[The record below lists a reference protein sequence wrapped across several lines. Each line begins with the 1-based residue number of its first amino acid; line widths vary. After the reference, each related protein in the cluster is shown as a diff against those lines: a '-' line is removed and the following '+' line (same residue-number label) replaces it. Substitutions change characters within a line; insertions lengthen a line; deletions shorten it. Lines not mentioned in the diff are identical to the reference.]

1 MNQKTPFLL
10 IILLFSA
17 VFAQA
22 VDDSTG
28 LILKNGKVFKLHKV
42 DKGQGLYAIGRRY
55 NTDIKVISEANPEIK
70 NGLKVGVII
79 LIPTLKTESQFF
91 GNQPPVYT
99 KSKAEYTK
107 PVKPADV
114 ENNKSKPTT
123 ETVAAAKTTF
133 SDFYTVKKGETLYS
147 IALKFNT
154 TVDFLKQ
161 LNRLETDHV
170 DIGVDIL
177 VPIQEGTSYENID
190 PNLSKDSTIKIDKP
204 VTDSSLKSRIAK
216 YTITIENVP
225 EYNIQKVKE
234 KGTGK
239 VSNDKKLNESE
250 DLIFHHNAPENC
262 FIRITNPAN
271 NKTVYAKVIR
281 NFEKAPTETLI
292 VYISKKTANYLEV
305 SKKEIF
311 EIELSYTK

>member
-1 MNQKTPFLL
+1 MNQKTSILL
-10 IILLFSA
+10 ILLLFTATFSK
-17 VFAQA
+17 A

-28 LILKNGKVFKLHKV
+28 LILKNGKVFKLHTV

-55 NTDIKVISEANPEIK
+55 NTDIKLITEANPEVK
-70 NGLKVGVII
+70 NGLKVGAVI
-79 LIPTLKTESQFF
+79 LVPTFKTEAQFF
-91 GNQPPVYT
+91 GNQTPVYS

-107 PVKPADV
+107 PTKPVDV
-114 ENNKSKPTT
+114 ENNKPKPNS
-123 ETVAAAKTTF
+123 EPVAEAKTTF

-147 IALKFNT
+147 IATKFNT

-161 LNRLETDHV
+161 LNRLESDHV
-170 DIGVDIL
+170 DVGVDIL
-177 VPIQEGTSYENID
+177 VPIQEGTSYETMN
-190 PNLSKDSTIKIDKP
+190 PKNTDSTVKKDAVVVDSILKPDIK
-204 VTDSSLKSRIAK
+204 K
-216 YTITIENVP
+216 YSITTENVP
-225 EYNIQKVKE
+225 EYNILKVKE
-234 KGTGK
+234 RGTGR

-250 DLIFHHNAPENC
+250 DLIFHHNAPENS

-281 NFEKAPTETLI
+281 NFEKGATDTLI

-311 EIELSYTK
+311 DIELSYTK